1 MVVLMNNLFN
11 NNNNNFKKNNFI
23 KNKITLSSLLSFLE
37 SRNYSLKADD
47 YWNREYLDYADNN
60 WYNEQHFVRILTP
73 ILERIFS

>member
-37 SRNYSLKADD
+37 V
-47 YWNREYLDYADNN
+47 E
-60 WYNEQHFVRILTP
+60 T
-73 ILERIFS
+73 